1 MYVVASRTTVR
12 ISTAIAITLGNYM
25 LLNDEG
31 QSEEACSYL
40 GTVGS
45 VGNKK
50 EKNGQSLSYS
60 EMHMDRRGFCPSPVC
75 EKLTNIIYYQ
85 FVIT

>member
-1 MYVVASRTTVR
+1 
-12 ISTAIAITLGNYM
+12 M
-25 LLNDEG
+25 LLNDEV
-31 QSEEACSYL
+31 QSEEACLYL
-40 GTVGS
+40 DTIGS

-50 EKNGQSLSYS
+50 EKNGQSFSYS

-85 FVIT
+85 FVFT

>member
-1 MYVVASRTTVR
+1 MASRTTVGM
-12 ISTAIAITLGNYM
+12 STAIAITLGNYM

-31 QSEEACSYL
+31 QSEEACLYL

-75 EKLTNIIYYQ
+75 EKLTNIIYYR
-85 FVIT
+85 FVFT

>member
-1 MYVVASRTTVR
+1 MASRTTVR

-31 QSEEACSYL
+31 QSEEACLYL
-40 GTVGS
+40 DTIGS

-50 EKNGQSLSYS
+50 EKNGGSLGYS
-60 EMHMDRRGFCPSPVC
+60 EMYVDRRGSVRLLWV
-75 EKLTNIIYYQ
+75 KN
-85 FVIT
+85 

>member
-1 MYVVASRTTVR
+1 
-12 ISTAIAITLGNYM
+12 M

-31 QSEEACSYL
+31 QSEEACLYL

-50 EKNGQSLSYS
+50 EKNG
-60 EMHMDRRGFCPSPVC
+60 
-75 EKLTNIIYYQ
+75 
-85 FVIT
+85 

>member
-31 QSEEACSYL
+31 QSEEACLYL
-40 GTVGS
+40 GTIGS

-50 EKNGQSLSYS
+50 EKNG
-60 EMHMDRRGFCPSPVC
+60 
-75 EKLTNIIYYQ
+75 
-85 FVIT
+85 

>member
-1 MYVVASRTTVR
+1 
-12 ISTAIAITLGNYM
+12 M

-31 QSEEACSYL
+31 QSKEACSYL
-40 GTVGS
+40 DTIGS
-45 VGNKK
+45 VSNKK

-85 FVIT
+85 FVFT